1 MITNLAYIILFFSL
15 LVALLNNPLN
25 ALFSLAACYFI
36 SSILLLVLNIEFLA
50 LILVIVY
57 IGALLMLF
65 LFILMLSNL
74 KEFYK
79 QHSNLL
85 NKVVTFYFSF
95 SLIFFVTKFI
105 NLTFLTSFQTIY
117 NFEQLYIYVYLFPYD
132 FNCFIF
138 LYTDF
143 FIWFFLITLILFI
156 SVIGSLF
163 LLVNKQIY

>member
-1 MITNLAYIILFFSL
+1 MIISLAYLILFFSL
-15 LVALLNNPLN
+15 LVALLNNPAN
-25 ALFSLAACYFI
+25 SLFCLAACYF
-36 SSILLLVLNIEFLA
+36 SSAILLLVLNIEFLA

-79 QHSNLL
+79 QYSDLL
-85 NKVVTFYFSF
+85 INIFTFYFSF
-95 SLIFFVTKFI
+95 SLIFFITKFI
-105 NLTFLTSFQTIY
+105 NFVTLNSFQAVY
-117 NFEQLYIYVYLFPYD
+117 NFEHLYIYLYLFPSD
-132 FNCFIF
+132 LDCFIY

-143 FIWFFLITLILFI
+143 FVWFFLVTLILFI